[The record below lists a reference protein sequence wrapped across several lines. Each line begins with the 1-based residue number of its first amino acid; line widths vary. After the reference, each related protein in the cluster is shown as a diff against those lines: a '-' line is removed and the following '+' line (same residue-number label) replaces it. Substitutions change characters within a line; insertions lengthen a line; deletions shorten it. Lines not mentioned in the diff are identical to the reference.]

1 MNAYEAMVAVLD
13 VNETTDQLKQRYNN
27 TDSQIVDFTGA
38 QDLTKAVDL
47 LAGYRNLLIAVM
59 KATTLEVFKSDDK

>member
-13 VNETTDQLKQRYNN
+13 ANETIDQLKQRYNN
-27 TDSQIVDFTGA
+27 TDSQVVDFTGV

-47 LAGYRNLLIAVM
+47 LTDYRKLLVAEM
-59 KATTLEVFKSDDK
+59 KATTLEVFKSDNK